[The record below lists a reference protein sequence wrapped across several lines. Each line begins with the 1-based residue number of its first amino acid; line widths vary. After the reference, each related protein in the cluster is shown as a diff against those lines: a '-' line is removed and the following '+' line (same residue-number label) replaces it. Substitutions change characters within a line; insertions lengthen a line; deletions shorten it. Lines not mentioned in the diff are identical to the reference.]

1 MTYLQHISQAM
12 LKMGDEDRPG
22 ALAEFQLALAEARSV
37 DAGGPR
43 EGEVLN
49 YLAIF
54 HEQGGEAAEAA
65 RCAAAASAIFLKFQ
79 ELS

>member
-12 LKMGDEDRPG
+12 LKMGDNDRAA
-22 ALAEFQLALAEARSV
+22 ALAEFELALSEARSI
-37 DAGGPR
+37 DPGGPR

-49 YLAIF
+49 YLALF
-54 HEQGGEAAEAA
+54 HEQGGEAEDAA
-65 RCAAAASAIFLKFQ
+65 RCAAAAAAIFSKFQ